1 MGSSSE
7 LSARSAFLR
16 FVSVLVFQPST
27 LFLIGYDSGM
37 FAEARLTF
45 EPKFFPF
52 TFENGAKAGRE
63 ALDGLYPPWL
73 EGLTGF
79 ISLPTAD

>member
-1 MGSSSE
+1 M
-7 LSARSAFLR
+7 
-16 FVSVLVFQPST
+16 FV
-27 LFLIGYDSGM
+27 G
-37 FAEARLTF
+37 ARLTF
-45 EPKFFPF
+45 ELKFFPF